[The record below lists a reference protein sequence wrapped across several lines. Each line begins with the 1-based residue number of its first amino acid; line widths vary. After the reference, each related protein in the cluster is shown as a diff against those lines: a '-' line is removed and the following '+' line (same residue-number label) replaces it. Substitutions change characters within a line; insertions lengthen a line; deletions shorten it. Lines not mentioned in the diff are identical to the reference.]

1 MGIPFSHLS
10 TAEQIARVRLIRS
23 ENVGPVSFRHLL
35 ARFGSA
41 VKALEAVPELAR
53 RGGGRAIRLAAA
65 STAAAEIEA
74 TRAAGGE
81 VLFLG
86 VPPYPT
92 LLSHIED
99 APPVLAVMGHIV
111 LADRPSVAVVGAR
124 NASLAGQN
132 IAQRLGRELA
142 EAGLVVVS
150 GLARGIDTAV
160 HKGALGGAQAGALQ
174 AEGAPGGTV
183 GVIAGGLNVFY
194 PPENERLQQHIAE
207 QGLLVTEQP
216 WGAVPQASHFPR
228 RNRIIS
234 GLSLGLVVVEA
245 TEKSG
250 SLISARLA
258 GEQGRLVMAMPGSP
272 LEPRAHGANGL
283 IRDGA
288 TLVQSVADVLEALE
302 PLMRRGVAAPAPPY
316 TPPPHTPPPLAQQDA
331 DDSARR
337 AVLTLL
343 GPVPV
348 CIDEVIRATGL
359 PAAIVAIVLLEMELA
374 GRVIRH
380 VGHRV
385 SLAWEA

>member
-160 HKGALGGAQAGALQ
+160 HKGALGGAQASALQ

-258 GEQGRLVMAMPGSP
+258 GEQGRLVMAVPGSP
-272 LEPRAHGANGL
+272 LEPRAHGTNGL

-359 PAAIVAIVLLEMELA
+359 PAAVVAIVLLEMELA

>member
-160 HKGALGGAQAGALQ
+160 HKGALGGAQASALQ

-258 GEQGRLVMAMPGSP
+258 GEQGRLVMAVPGSP
-272 LEPRAHGANGL
+272 LEPRAHGTNGL

-302 PLMRRGVAAPAPPY
+302 PLMRRGVAAPAPPC
-316 TPPPHTPPPLAQQDA
+316 TPPPHTPPLAQQDA

-359 PAAIVAIVLLEMELA
+359 PAAVVAIVLLEMELA

-385 SLAWEA
+385 SLA

>member
-183 GVIAGGLNVFY
+183 G
-194 PPENERLQQHIAE
+194 
-207 QGLLVTEQP
+207 
-216 WGAVPQASHFPR
+216 
-228 RNRIIS
+228 
-234 GLSLGLVVVEA
+234 
-245 TEKSG
+245 
-250 SLISARLA
+250 
-258 GEQGRLVMAMPGSP
+258 
-272 LEPRAHGANGL
+272 
-283 IRDGA
+283 
-288 TLVQSVADVLEALE
+288 
-302 PLMRRGVAAPAPPY
+302 
-316 TPPPHTPPPLAQQDA
+316 
-331 DDSARR
+331 
-337 AVLTLL
+337 
-343 GPVPV
+343 
-348 CIDEVIRATGL
+348 
-359 PAAIVAIVLLEMELA
+359 
-374 GRVIRH
+374 
-380 VGHRV
+380 
-385 SLAWEA
+385 